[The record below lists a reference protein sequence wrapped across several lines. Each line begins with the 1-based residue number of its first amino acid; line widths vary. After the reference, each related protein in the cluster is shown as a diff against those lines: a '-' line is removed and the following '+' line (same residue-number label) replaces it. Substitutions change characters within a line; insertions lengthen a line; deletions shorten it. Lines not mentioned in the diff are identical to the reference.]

1 MDLTRE
7 PIILPH
13 VLLVEDNLIAVR
25 LTEITIK
32 QAGCQFSFAIS
43 GEQALEL
50 MQITVFDL
58 ILTEVDLPGISVQQ
72 MIRIIRER
80 EKDLHRSPIPII
92 GLTTRVLGKTESD
105 YLNAGIEQVIRKPLH
120 LQKMQEIIRQYI
132 SPTLANR
139 PEDKKSITSQLG
151 RDLPDTEEQL
161 FALNTFPLLD
171 SNNGI
176 KILGDAK
183 VFKELLKVMVDEAIP
198 DDKIAME
205 KAYAVKDWA
214 LIEEL
219 AHKMKSGA
227 LYCGTTKMLYACQYL
242 ERYRKAGHVQ
252 LLEQLY
258 KQLLEVLSDT
268 SYEIKMWL
276 NAH

>member
-1 MDLTRE
+1 MS
-7 PIILPH
+7 H
-13 VLLVEDNLIAVR
+13 VLLIEDNLIGAR
-25 LTEITIK
+25 LTEIIIQ
-32 QAGCQFSFAIS
+32 QAGCQFSFAIN

-50 MQITVFDL
+50 MQTTRFDL
-58 ILTEVDLPGISVQQ
+58 ILTEVNLPGMSVEQ
-72 MIRIIRER
+72 MILAIRER
-80 EKDLHRSPIPII
+80 EKALSRTPIPII
-92 GLTTRVLGKTESD
+92 GLTVDILEETESD
-105 YLNAGIEQVIRKPLH
+105 YLNAGIAELIKKPLH
-120 LQKMQEIIRQYI
+120 LQKMQEIIKHYI
-132 SPTLANR
+132 PSAVNGMAV
-139 PEDKKSITSQLG
+139 KKSVTGQLG

-161 FALNTFPLLD
+161 FALNNFPLLD

-198 DDKIAME
+198 DDKKAIE
-205 KAYAVKDWA
+205 QAYAVKDWA

-252 LLEQLY
+252 LLEELY
-258 KQLLEVLSDT
+258 KQLLEVLADT
-268 SYEIKMWL
+268 AYEIKRWL
-276 NAH
+276 NSH

>member
-1 MDLTRE
+1 MS
-7 PIILPH
+7 H
-13 VLLVEDNLIAVR
+13 VLLVEDNLIAAR
-25 LTEITIK
+25 LTEIIIQ
-32 QAGCQFSFAIS
+32 QAGCQFSFAIN

-50 MQITVFDL
+50 TQKTRFDL
-58 ILTEVDLPGISVQQ
+58 ILTEVNLPGISVGQ
-72 MIRIIRER
+72 MILAIREQ
-80 EKDLHRSPIPII
+80 EKDSYHTPVPII
-92 GLTTRVLGKTESD
+92 GLTVDILEETESD
-105 YLNAGIEQVIRKPLH
+105 YLNAGIAQLIKKPLH
-120 LQKMQEIIRQYI
+120 LQKMQEIMKQYI
-132 SPTLANR
+132 PSAVNGM
-139 PEDKKSITSQLG
+139 EVKKSATGQLG

-161 FALNTFPLLD
+161 FALNKFPLLD

-198 DDKIAME
+198 DDKKAIE

-242 ERYRKAGHVQ
+242 ERYRKAGHAQ
-252 LLEQLY
+252 LLEKLY

-268 SYEIKMWL
+268 TYEIKRWL
-276 NAH
+276 NSH

>member
-1 MDLTRE
+1 MS
-7 PIILPH
+7 H
-13 VLLVEDNLIAVR
+13 VLLIEDNLIAAR
-25 LTEITIK
+25 LTEIIIQ
-32 QAGCQFSFAIS
+32 QAGCQFSFAINC
-43 GEQALEL
+43 EQALEL
-50 MQITVFDL
+50 MQATHFDI
-58 ILTEVDLPGISVQQ
+58 ILTEVNLPGIPVQQ
-72 MIRIIRER
+72 VILAIRER
-80 EKDLHRSPIPII
+80 EKELSRTPIPII
-92 GLTTRVLGKTESD
+92 GLTVDILEETESD
-105 YLNAGIEQVIRKPLH
+105 YLNAGIAQLIRKPLH
-120 LQKMQEIIRQYI
+120 LQKMQEIIKQYI
-132 SPTLANR
+132 PSADTGMAV
-139 PEDKKSITSQLG
+139 KKSVTGQLG

-161 FALNTFPLLD
+161 FALNNFPLLD

-198 DDKIAME
+198 DDKNAME

-242 ERYRKAGHVQ
+242 ERYRKAGHVR
-252 LLEQLY
+252 LLEELY

-268 SYEIKMWL
+268 ACEIKRWL
-276 NAH
+276 NCH